1 MSWEHRSFP
10 AWLVLP
16 VAALV
21 FAFAYTKFPGFHG
34 NANTYLLHGIA
45 CAGEGA
51 LRKDWLAGTVDPFP
65 LFGGLS
71 CVLGRLA
78 PPSIFH
84 FSHGVLLA
92 VYLIALC
99 RIVSAV
105 HGFAFLSVKGVTF
118 MGLAILLH
126 SALFRAFTQW
136 VTGEDWGWYLQ
147 AGLANQYVLGFA
159 FQPSLFGV
167 LVFASLAAFLRGS
180 DVLAVLLAVA
190 AAAMHSSYGLTAAI
204 LVAVYGWVHWRES
217 RAQGARALSRP
228 ALLPWLVGFPLLGLI
243 AVGLFVRFQ
252 PSDPETFARAQEILT
267 DIRIEH
273 HARPEHWV
281 HPSMWL
287 QLPLV
292 LAGLFVAR
300 KSRMGLALVAL
311 ASVATVLTLA
321 QVVTHSRTLALAFPW
336 RVSVFLVPLSMGL
349 VVGRWVAS
357 ASLRGARA
365 RLLFAASAVGAV
377 CAALYGG
384 RHMWRS
390 FREYAEAPAVP
401 MMTWVRERRSEAELY
416 VIPSGMQRFRLETGA
431 RTFVDWKSHPYRDV
445 EVVEWYARIQ
455 AARALEAAQGE
466 AICQRAAGIVDHHAA
481 THFVFPADTQ
491 VSCANLREEYR
502 DSRYAV
508 FAFVSK

>member
-1 MSWEHRSFP
+1 MPCEHRSFP

-16 VAALV
+16 VATLA

-34 NANTYLLHGIA
+34 NANTYLLHGLA
-45 CAGEGA
+45 CAGDGA

-65 LFGGLS
+65 LFGGLT

-84 FSHGVLLA
+84 LAHGVLLGA
-92 VYLIALC
+92 YLIWLC

-105 HGFAFLSVKGVTF
+105 HGFAVLSAKGVTF

-136 VTGEDWGWYLQ
+136 ATGEDWGWYLQ

-167 LVFASLAAFLRGS
+167 LVFASLAAFLRRR

-190 AAAMHSSYGLTAAI
+190 AAAMHSSYGLTAAT
-204 LVAVYGWVHWRES
+204 LVAVYGGVHWKES
-217 RAQGARALSRP
+217 RAQGARASFRQ
-228 ALLPWLVGFPLLGLI
+228 ALPPWLVGFPLLGTI
-243 AVGLFVRFQ
+243 AVSLFVRFQ

-273 HARPEHWV
+273 HALPAHWV

-292 LAGLFVAR
+292 LAGLFIAR
-300 KSRMGLALVAL
+300 KSRMGLPLLAL
-311 ASVATVLTLA
+311 ATVATLLTLA

-336 RVSVFLVPLSMGL
+336 RVSVFLVPLSVAL
-349 VVGRWVAS
+349 IVGRCVAADFIRGTQARLLVAVS
-357 ASLRGARA
+357 ALGASGAVLYGARA
-365 RLLFAASAVGAV
+365 MRQA
-377 CAALYGG
+377 
-384 RHMWRS
+384 
-390 FREYAEAPAVP
+390 FREYEQAPALG
-401 MMTWVRERRSEAELY
+401 MMAWVRERSSEAELF
-416 VIPSGMQRFRLETGA
+416 VIPTSMQRFRLETGA
-431 RTFVDWKSHPYRDV
+431 RTFVDWKSHPYRDA

-455 AARALEAAQGE
+455 AARALEGAQGE
-466 AICQRAAGIVDHHAA
+466 SICRQAAGLVERYAV
-481 THFVFPADTQ
+481 THFVFSTDTR
-491 VSCANLREEYR
+491 VSCLNLREEYR
-502 DSRYAV
+502 DGRYAV
-508 FAFVSK
+508 FAFASE